1 MHNIAAYLEESF
13 LKDLLFL
20 PGITDISYNGEEIY
34 YLDNQQG
41 RVRSSIAV
49 KPDEVGDFLR
59 QIARRQFR
67 PLPPECRLPL
77 ASEAA

>member
-34 YLDNQQG
+34 YLG
-41 RVRSSIAV
+41 V
-49 KPDEVGDFLR
+49 KEKKVK
-59 QIARRQFR
+59 QK
-67 PLPPECRLPL
+67 
-77 ASEAA
+77 